1 MKASNRAYEMI
12 KRFEGYRFKSY
23 LCAGGKCTIG
33 YGHTKDVKPYRT
45 ITHDQALKYLSED
58 IEDVEKALSTLV
70 KVKLNQNQYDSLV
83 SFVFNVGTGAFSS
96 STLLKKL
103 NNNDFESVP
112 KELRKWIFA
121 GGKAC
126 VGLKKRRE
134 AEAILFEADCNP

>member
-1 MKASNRAYEMI
+1 MRDIDLNLISVLAVNVLLVMDTR
-12 KRFEGYRFKSY
+12 
-23 LCAGGKCTIG
+23 
-33 YGHTKDVKPYRT
+33 RT
-45 ITHDQALKYLSED
+45 LNQYLSED